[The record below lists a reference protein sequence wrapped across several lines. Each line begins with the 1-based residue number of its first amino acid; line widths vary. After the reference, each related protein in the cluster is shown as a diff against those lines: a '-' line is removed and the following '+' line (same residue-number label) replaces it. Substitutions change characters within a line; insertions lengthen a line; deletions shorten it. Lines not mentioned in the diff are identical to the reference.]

1 MDWLSNMRIGT
12 RLSVAFAVLVVLL
25 LVVCVFSALNSKRLA
40 ADLELTA
47 SVDLVELDNADAM
60 ARNAGMVARASREM
74 LLLDSA
80 GPLKRQRKLINE
92 SLADSES
99 RIAKLESMPAD
110 GAMRNLVGQVKA
122 NQEVFA
128 KAVAKFLSTLDGGNP
143 DDARTALLIELRP
156 VQAAYEKSLE
166 ELTERIQK
174 NAEARAGEDVKL
186 AQTGAVIIMG
196 LGAVALVLAVG
207 SGLLITRS
215 ISAPLREAIQAVQ
228 SIKDGDLSQR
238 IQIRTHDEIGELLRA
253 LSEMQDHLTQ
263 VIEDVHRAA
272 RDVAVSSD
280 EIANGNRDLSAR
292 TEKAST
298 NLQQTASAMDE
309 IAATVAGSTQKS
321 KQAADVASK
330 ARTAVIQGGET
341 VDSLVGTMTRIAESS
356 NRIKDIISVID
367 SIAFQTNILALNAAV
382 EAARAGEQGRGFA
395 VVAGEV
401 RSLAARAAEAAKEI
415 KGLIDDS
422 ASKVTQGTQTVSEV
436 GEKIRGIV
444 TEVVGVRA
452 LIEEVSVASQQ
463 QEAGIGSINHS
474 VSSLDQ
480 TTQQNAALVEELAAT
495 TESLKANA
503 KRLVETVEF
512 FRIESRSAL
521 ASN

>member
-1 MDWLSNMRIGT
+1 MMQALSSVRIGT
-12 RLSVAFAVLVVLL
+12 RLFGAFAGLIALLAVV
-25 LVVCVFSALNSKRLA
+25 VAVSVFNSRRLA
-40 ADLELTA
+40 ADLQQTA
-47 SVDLVELDNADAM
+47 NVDLVRLDMANTLGKDA
-60 ARNAGMVARASREM
+60 GLVARASREM

-80 GPLKRQRKLINE
+80 GPLKRQRKLVTD
-92 SLADSES
+92 SLSNTEGV
-99 RIAKLESMPAD
+99 IAKLE
-110 GAMRNLVGQVKA
+110 AMESDAETRSLITQVKV
-122 NQEVFA
+122 NQEAFA
-128 KAVAKFLSTLDGGNP
+128 KTVGKYLSTLDGGSP

-156 VQAAYEKSLE
+156 VQTAYEKSLQ
-166 ELTERIQK
+166 ELSESVQK
-174 NAEARAGEDVKL
+174 HAVGRANEGVGL
-186 AQTGAVIIMG
+186 AKTGGLVMLG
-196 LGAVALVLAVG
+196 LGAVAFVLAAGAGV
-207 SGLLITRS
+207 LITRS
-215 ISAPLREAIQAVQ
+215 ISTPLKSAIQAVQ
-228 SIKDGDLSQR
+228 SIRDGDLTQR
-238 IQIRTHDEIGELLRA
+238 IEASTHDEIGELLEA
-253 LSEMQDHLTQ
+253 LSEMQDHLTK

-280 EIANGNRDLSAR
+280 EISNGNSDLSVR
-292 TEKAST
+292 TERAST
-298 NLQQTASAMDE
+298 SLQQTASAMDE
-309 IAATVAGSTQKS
+309 IAATVAGSSQKS
-321 KQAADVASK
+321 KQAAEVASK
-330 ARTAVIQGGET
+330 ARSAVIQGGET

-401 RSLAARAAEAAKEI
+401 RSLAARAAAAAKEI
-415 KGLIDDS
+415 KTLIDDS
-422 ASKVTQGTQTVSEV
+422 ASKVKLGTQTVSDV

-463 QEAGIGSINHS
+463 QEVGIGSINHS

-512 FRIESRSAL
+512 FRT
-521 ASN
+521 N